1 MASLILNR
9 LKQKPVPIKDEPVK
23 ILIPKAAIA
32 ETVEIKAKIV
42 DKTQEPNYERDMF
55 LSKLRERGLIAP
67 EVGEKEVGV
76 PEVGEKEAVATEEPA
91 VATEEPAVA
100 TEEPA
105 IATEEPAVAT
115 EEPAVATEE
124 PAVATEEPAVAT
136 EEPPIKIKIAKKPRL
151 KVAEGTITQQPD
163 APPKKTTISTK
174 TGDTVPVLSIK
185 IGDEF
190 INDRLPKQPLPII
203 RASTYYLNN
212 REIFT
217 NFINTLFSE
226 HSKDLAIM
234 SEKEEISCE
243 SKTDQFSLLTHQK
256 IVRDYMNS
264 YSPYRGIVLYHG
276 LGSGKTCSSIAIAEG
291 MKTSKQVI
299 IMTPASLRA
308 NYNDELKKCG
318 DLLYKR
324 NQFWEFVPTKKNPA
338 HAEVLSQILSLDPD
352 FIKKIGGA
360 WLVNVKKPSNYEQ
373 LTSDQRASLEVQ
385 LNQMIAV
392 KYQFINYNGLRSE
405 HLRRMSND
413 GTTNPFD
420 NKVIIID
427 EAHNFVSRIVN
438 KLGRKGPKSLSIR
451 MYEYLMAATNCR
463 LIFLS
468 GTPIINYPNEIA
480 VLYNMLRGYIKT
492 FSISLDVQTSRKID
506 TGQIKKILNSVDTLD
521 YMDYKPTSK
530 TLIVTRNPLGFIN
543 SKDKDTGEYNGV
555 RLDDRGNIDDDK
567 FLKMIVIK
575 LKDEGIE
582 TKMDAIKITLN
593 TALPD
598 RLDDFQEMFIDARDK
613 SLKNDG
619 VLKRR
624 LVGLTSYFRSAQE
637 QLMPKFDATRDIEIV
652 HIPMS
657 DYQFGIYEQ
666 ARATERKM
674 ESQNSKKKKAPGS
687 SDLYSETVSTYR
699 IFSRA
704 FCNFVFPREI
714 PRPMPKEGESVE
726 TALNGNV
733 DEDVLDATTVEERVE
748 NVDGRYSSEDKDK
761 IKETMAEVIDKSYG
775 DRIIE
780 AMRKLRE
787 RGEDFLS
794 MEALETYGPKMRS
807 IIERIKS
814 PDNKGL
820 HLVYSQFRTLEGI
833 GVLSAALEANGHARF
848 KIKKDASDEWV
859 LDIAPEDIGKP
870 KYAFYTGTET
880 QEEKDIVKAIFN
892 SLWDNVPNKL
902 ATQIREM
909 SPNNFYG
916 EIIKTIMITAAGA
929 EGISLRNVRFVHL
942 MEPYWHPVRPKQV
955 IGRARR
961 ICSHHDLP
969 ELDRTVKV
977 FLYLMKFSEKQLS
990 DTASIELRLKDRSKI
1005 DPEKTLSSDEA
1016 LYEISNI
1023 KESINEK
1030 LLVAVKETSIDCIV
1044 YQKQNV
1050 KEGIKCYGFN
1060 TRNSEKYAYVP
1071 DYSKEDKDQVANI
1084 NKKVET
1090 WKGVKVTINGRDYAM
1105 RPNVDDPRTGILYD
1119 LESYK
1124 EFQKN
1129 PSYLL
1134 KFEGYLRRNEKT
1146 GEKYIDLNV

>member
-1 MASLILNR
+1 MASLILER
-9 LKQKPVPIKDEPVK
+9 LKQKPVPIKEEPVK
-23 ILIPKAAIA
+23 ILIPKPA
-32 ETVEIKAKIV
+32 TVVEIKANIV

-67 EVGEKEVGV
+67 EVGEKSE
-76 PEVGEKEAVATEEPA
+76 PTTAIQEEEQAVTTEEQAVTTEEPA
-91 VATEEPAVA
+91 VASEEPAVASEEPAVASEEPAVTTEEPAVA
-100 TEEPA
+100 SEESAVTTEEPA
-105 IATEEPAVAT
+105 I
-115 EEPAVATEE
+115 
-124 PAVATEEPAVAT
+124 
-136 EEPPIKIKIAKKPRL
+136 KIKVAKKPRL
-151 KVAEGTITQQPD
+151 KIAQGTITQQPE
-163 APPKKTTISTK
+163 APTKKTTISTK
-174 TGDTVPVLSIK
+174 TGETVPVLSIK

-190 INDRLPKQPLPII
+190 INERLPKQDIPII
-203 RASTYYLNN
+203 RASNYYLNN

-217 NFINTLFSE
+217 NFINTLFNE
-226 HSKDLAIM
+226 HSKELSIM

-243 SKTDQFSLLTHQK
+243 SKTEQFSLLTHQK
-256 IVRDYMNS
+256 IVRDYMNL

-299 IMTPASLRA
+299 VMTPASLRA

-324 NQFWEFVPTKKNPA
+324 NQFWEFIETKKNPA
-338 HAEVLSQILSLDPD
+338 YAEVISQILSLDAD
-352 FIKKIGGA
+352 FIKKMGGA

-405 HLRRMSND
+405 HLKRMSLD
-413 GTTNPFD
+413 GTINPFD
-420 NKVIIID
+420 HKVIIID

-451 MYEYLMAATNCR
+451 MYEYLMSATNCR
-463 LIFLS
+463 LVFLS

-492 FSISLDVQTSRKID
+492 FSILLDVQTSRKID
-506 TGQIKKILNSVDTLD
+506 ADQIKKILGGVDTLD
-521 YMDYKPTSK
+521 YMEYKPTSK
-530 TLIVTRNPLGFIN
+530 MLVVTRNPFGFIN
-543 SKDKDTGEYNGV
+543 SKDREYNGV

-567 FLKMIVIK
+567 FLRMIVLK

-582 TKMDAIKITLN
+582 TKLDSIKTTLN

-598 RLDDFQEMFIDARDK
+598 RLDDFQEMFIDSRDK

-637 QLMPKFDATRDIEIV
+637 QLMPKFDPLRDIEIV

-674 ESQNSKKKKAPGS
+674 ESQSSKKKKAPSGGEGG
-687 SDLYSETVSTYR
+687 DIYSETVSTYR

-704 FCNFVFPREI
+704 HCNFVFPREI

-726 TALNGNV
+726 TALSGNV

-748 NVDGRYSSEDKDK
+748 NVDGRYSSEDREK
-761 IKETMAEVIDKSYG
+761 IKETMAEVVDKSYG
-775 DRIIE
+775 ERIVE

-787 RGEDFLS
+787 RSADFLS
-794 MEALETYGPKMRS
+794 MEALETYGPKMRAVV
-807 IIERIKS
+807 ERIKS

-833 GVLSAALEANGHARF
+833 GVLSAALDANGHARF
-848 KIKKDASDEWV
+848 KIKKDDSDEWV
-859 LDIAPEDIGKP
+859 LDISPEDIGKP

-880 QEEKDIVKAIFN
+880 QEEKDIVKAVFN

-977 FLYLMKFSEKQLS
+977 FLYLMKFSEKQLN

-1005 DPEKTLSSDEA
+1005 DGESPLTSDEA

-1023 KESINEK
+1023 KENINEK
-1030 LLVAVKETSIDCIV
+1030 LLIAVKETSIDCVV

-1050 KEGIKCYGFN
+1050 KEGVKCYGFN
-1060 TRNSEKYAYVP
+1060 TRNPEKYAYVP
-1071 DYSKEDKDQVANI
+1071 DYTKEEKDQVANV

-1105 RPNVDDPRTGILYD
+1105 RPNADDARTGILYD
-1119 LESYK
+1119 YESYK

-1134 KFEGYLRRNEKT
+1134 KFEGHLRKNEKT

>member
-1 MASLILNR
+1 MASLILER

-23 ILIPKAAIA
+23 ILIPKAAVA
-32 ETVEIKAKIV
+32 EPVEIKAKIV

-55 LSKLRERGLIAP
+55 LSKLRERGLVAP
-67 EVGEKEVGV
+67 EAVEKSQV
-76 PEVGEKEAVATEEPA
+76 
-91 VATEEPAVA
+91 
-100 TEEPA
+100 
-105 IATEEPAVAT
+105 ATEEPAVAT

-136 EEPPIKIKIAKKPRL
+136 EEQAVATEEQAVATEEQAVATEEPAVATEEPIKIKIAKKPRL
-151 KVAEGTITQQPD
+151 KIAQGTITLQPE
-163 APPKKTTISTK
+163 APTKKTTISTK

-190 INDRLPKQPLPII
+190 INERLPKQDLPII
-203 RASTYYLNN
+203 RASNYYLNN

-217 NFINTLFSE
+217 NYINTLFSE
-226 HSKDLAIM
+226 HSKELAIM

-243 SKTDQFSLLTHQK
+243 SKDEQFSLLTHQK

-299 IMTPASLRA
+299 VMTPASLRA

-324 NQFWEFVPTKKNPA
+324 NQFWEFIATKKNPA
-338 HAEVLSQILSLDPD
+338 QAEVLSQILSLDAD
-352 FIKKIGGA
+352 FIKKMGGA

-413 GTTNPFD
+413 GTVNPFD
-420 NKVIIID
+420 NKVIIVD

-451 MYEYLMAATNCR
+451 MYEYLMAANNCR
-463 LIFLS
+463 LVFLS

-492 FSISLDVQTSRKID
+492 FSIPLDVQTSRKID
-506 TGQIKKILNSVDTLD
+506 TDQIKKILGGVDTLD
-521 YMDYKPTSK
+521 YMEYKPTSK
-530 TLIVTRNPLGFIN
+530 MLVVTRNPFGFVN
-543 SKDKDTGEYNGV
+543 SRDRETGEYNGV

-567 FLKMIVIK
+567 FLRMIVLK

-582 TKMDAIKITLN
+582 TKLDAIKTVLN

-598 RLDDFQEMFIDARDK
+598 KLDDFQEMFIDSRDK

-637 QLMPKFDATRDIEIV
+637 QLMPKFDPLRDIEIV

-674 ESQNSKKKKAPGS
+674 ESQSSKKKASGKGKDA
-687 SDLYSETVSTYR
+687 DIYSETVSTYR

-726 TALNGNV
+726 TALSGNV

-761 IKETMAEVIDKSYG
+761 IKETMAEVVDKSYG

-787 RGEDFLS
+787 QSDDFLS
-794 MEALETYGPKMRS
+794 IEALETYGPKMKAVV
-807 IIERIKS
+807 ERIKS

-848 KIKKDASDEWV
+848 KIKKDDSDEWV

-892 SLWDNVPNKL
+892 SLWNNVPNKL

-1005 DPEKTLSSDEA
+1005 DGETPLTSDEA

-1023 KESINEK
+1023 KENINEK
-1030 LLVAVKETSIDCIV
+1030 LLIAVKETSIDCVV

-1050 KEGIKCYGFN
+1050 KEGVKCYGFN
-1060 TRNSEKYAYVP
+1060 TRNPEKYAYVP
-1071 DYSKEDKDQVANI
+1071 DYTKEEKDQVANV

-1090 WKGVKVTINGRDYAM
+1090 WKGVKVTINGRSYAM
-1105 RPNVDDPRTGILYD
+1105 RPNADDPKTGILYD
-1119 LESYK
+1119 YESYK

-1134 KFEGYLRRNEKT
+1134 KFEGHLRRNEKT
-1146 GEKYIDLNV
+1146 GEKYIDLNL

>member
-1 MASLILNR
+1 MASLILER
-9 LKQKPVPIKDEPVK
+9 LKQKPVPIKEEPVK
-23 ILIPKAAIA
+23 ILIPKPA
-32 ETVEIKAKIV
+32 TVVDIKANIV

-67 EVGEKEVGV
+67 EVGEKQEPVTTT
-76 PEVGEKEAVATEEPA
+76 KEQEPAIAREEPAIAREEPAITTEEPA
-91 VATEEPAVA
+91 IT

-105 IATEEPAVAT
+105 IAREEPA
-115 EEPAVATEE
+115 
-124 PAVATEEPAVAT
+124 
-136 EEPPIKIKIAKKPRL
+136 IKIKVAKKPRL
-151 KVAEGTITQQPD
+151 KVAQGTITQQPE
-163 APPKKTTISTK
+163 APTKKTTISTK
-174 TGDTVPVLSIK
+174 TGETVPVLSIK

-190 INDRLPKQPLPII
+190 INERLPKQDIPII
-203 RASTYYLNN
+203 RASNYYLNN

-217 NFINTLFSE
+217 NFINTLFNE
-226 HSKDLAIM
+226 HSKELSIM

-243 SKTDQFSLLTHQK
+243 SKTEQFSLLTHQK
-256 IVRDYMNS
+256 IVRDYMNL

-299 IMTPASLRA
+299 VMTPASLRA

-324 NQFWEFVPTKKNPA
+324 NQFWEFIETKKNPA
-338 HAEVLSQILSLDPD
+338 YAEVLSQILSLDAD
-352 FIKKIGGA
+352 FIKKMGGA

-405 HLRRMSND
+405 HLKRMSLD
-413 GTTNPFD
+413 GTINPFD
-420 NKVIIID
+420 HKVIIID

-451 MYEYLMAATNCR
+451 MYEYLMSATNCR
-463 LIFLS
+463 LVFLS

-492 FSISLDVQTSRKID
+492 FSILLDVQTSRKID
-506 TGQIKKILNSVDTLD
+506 ADQIKKILGGVDTLD
-521 YMDYKPTSK
+521 YMEYKPTSK
-530 TLIVTRNPLGFIN
+530 MLVVTRNPFGFIN
-543 SKDKDTGEYNGV
+543 SKDGEYNGV

-567 FLKMIVIK
+567 FLRMIVLK

-582 TKMDAIKITLN
+582 TKLDSIKTTLN

-598 RLDDFQEMFIDARDK
+598 RLDDFQEMFIDSRDK

-637 QLMPKFDATRDIEIV
+637 QLMPKFDPLRDIEIV

-674 ESQNSKKKKAPGS
+674 ESQSSKKKKAPSGGEGG
-687 SDLYSETVSTYR
+687 DIYSETVSTYR

-704 FCNFVFPREI
+704 HCNFVFPREI

-726 TALNGNV
+726 TALSGNV

-748 NVDGRYSSEDKDK
+748 NVDGRYSSEDREK
-761 IKETMAEVIDKSYG
+761 IKETMAEVVDKSYG
-775 DRIIE
+775 ERIVE

-787 RGEDFLS
+787 RNADFLS
-794 MEALETYGPKMRS
+794 MEALETYGPKMRAVV
-807 IIERIKS
+807 ERIKS

-833 GVLSAALEANGHARF
+833 GVLSAALDANGHARF
-848 KIKKDASDEWV
+848 KIKKDDSDEWV

-880 QEEKDIVKAIFN
+880 QEEKDIVKAVFN

-916 EIIKTIMITAAGA
+916 EIVKTIMITAAGA

-977 FLYLMKFSEKQLS
+977 FLYLMKFSEKQLN

-1005 DPEKTLSSDEA
+1005 DGESPLTSDEA

-1023 KESINEK
+1023 KENINEK
-1030 LLVAVKETSIDCIV
+1030 LLIAVKETSIDCVV

-1050 KEGIKCYGFN
+1050 KEGVKCYGFN
-1060 TRNSEKYAYVP
+1060 TRNPEKYAYVP
-1071 DYSKEDKDQVANI
+1071 DYTKEEKDQVANV

-1105 RPNVDDPRTGILYD
+1105 RPNADDARTGILYD
-1119 LESYK
+1119 YESYK

-1134 KFEGYLRRNEKT
+1134 KFEGHLRRNEKT

>member
-9 LKQKPVPIKDEPVK
+9 LKQKPVPIKEEPVK
-23 ILIPKAAIA
+23 ILIPRAAVA
-32 ETVEIKAKIV
+32 ESVEIKAKIV

-55 LSKLRERGLIAP
+55 LSKLRERGLVHP
-67 EVGEKEVGV
+67 ETKPVEPEPIV
-76 PEVGEKEAVATEEPA
+76 PEVGEPEPVVPEAEPIVPEA
-91 VATEEPAVA
+91 EPLVP
-100 TEEPA
+100 EP
-105 IATEEPAVAT
+105 EPLV
-115 EEPAVATEE
+115 P
-124 PAVATEEPAVAT
+124 

-151 KVAEGTITQQPD
+151 KVAEGTITQQPE
-163 APPKKTTISTK
+163 APAKKTSISTK
-174 TGDTVPVLSIK
+174 SGETIPVLSIK

-190 INDRLPKQPLPII
+190 INERLPKQDLPII
-203 RASTYYLNN
+203 RASNYYLNN

-226 HSKDLAIM
+226 HSKDMAIM

-243 SKTDQFSLLTHQK
+243 SKTEQFSLLTHQK

-299 IMTPASLRA
+299 VMTPASLRA

-324 NQFWEFVPTKKNPA
+324 NQFWEFVATKKNPA
-338 HAEVLSQILSLDPD
+338 YAEVLSQILSLDAD

-420 NKVIIID
+420 NKVIIVD

-451 MYEYLMAATNCR
+451 MYEYLMSANNCR

-492 FSISLDVQTSRKID
+492 FSIPLDVQTSRKID
-506 TGQIKKILNSVDTLD
+506 TDQIKKILGSVDTLD
-521 YMDYKPTSK
+521 YMEYKPTSK
-530 TLIVTRNPLGFIN
+530 MLVVTRNPFGFIN
-543 SKDKDTGEYNGV
+543 SKDRESGEYNGV
-555 RLDDRGNIDDDK
+555 RMDDRGNIDDDK
-567 FLKMIVIK
+567 FLRMIVLK
-575 LKDEGIE
+575 LKDEGVE
-582 TKMDAIKITLN
+582 TKLDAIKIVLN

-598 RLDDFQEMFIDARDK
+598 KLDDFQEMFIDSRDK

-652 HIPMS
+652 RIPMS

-674 ESQNSKKKKAPGS
+674 ESQSSKKKKAPTG
-687 SDLYSETVSTYR
+687 DIYAETVSTYR

-726 TALNGNV
+726 TALSGNV

-761 IKETMAEVIDKSYG
+761 IKEAMAEVVDKSYG
-775 DRIIE
+775 DRIVE
-780 AMRKLRE
+780 AMRKLKE
-787 RGEDFLS
+787 QSADFLS
-794 MEALETYGPKMRS
+794 MEALETYGPKMRA
-807 IIERIKS
+807 IIERIKN
-814 PDNKGL
+814 PDNRGL
-820 HLVYSQFRTLEGI
+820 NLVYSQFRTLEGV
-833 GVLSAALEANGHARF
+833 GVLSEALEANGFARF
-848 KIKKDASDEWV
+848 KIKKDSGDEWV

-870 KYAFYTGTET
+870 KYGLYTGTET
-880 QEEKDIVKAIFN
+880 QEEKDIIKAVFN

-902 ATQIREM
+902 VTQLREM
-909 SPNNFYG
+909 SQNNFYG
-916 EIIKTIMITAAGA
+916 EIMKVIMITAAGA

-1005 DPEKTLSSDEA
+1005 DGETPLTSDEA
-1016 LYEISNI
+1016 LFEISNI
-1023 KESINEK
+1023 KETINEK
-1030 LLVAVKETSIDCIV
+1030 LLVAVKETSIDCVV

-1050 KEGIKCYGFN
+1050 KEGVKCYGFN
-1060 TRNSEKYAYVP
+1060 TRNPEKYAFVP
-1071 DYSKEDKDQVANI
+1071 DYAKEEKDQVANV

-1090 WKGVKVTINGRDYAM
+1090 WKGVKVTINGRSYAM
-1105 RPNVDDPRTGILYD
+1105 RPNSDDPKTGILYD
-1119 LESYK
+1119 YESYV

-1134 KFEGYLRRNEKT
+1134 KFEGNLRKNEKT
-1146 GEKYIDLNV
+1146 GERYIDLNL

>member
-1 MASLILNR
+1 
-9 LKQKPVPIKDEPVK
+9 
-23 ILIPKAAIA
+23 
-32 ETVEIKAKIV
+32 
-42 DKTQEPNYERDMF
+42 
-55 LSKLRERGLIAP
+55 
-67 EVGEKEVGV
+67 
-76 PEVGEKEAVATEEPA
+76 
-91 VATEEPAVA
+91 
-100 TEEPA
+100 
-105 IATEEPAVAT
+105 
-115 EEPAVATEE
+115 
-124 PAVATEEPAVAT
+124 
-136 EEPPIKIKIAKKPRL
+136 
-151 KVAEGTITQQPD
+151 
-163 APPKKTTISTK
+163 
-174 TGDTVPVLSIK
+174 VPVLSIK

-190 INDRLPKQPLPII
+190 INERLPKQDLPII
-203 RASTYYLNN
+203 RASNYYLNN

-226 HSKDLAIM
+226 HSKDMAIM

-243 SKTDQFSLLTHQK
+243 SKTEQFSLLTHQK

-299 IMTPASLRA
+299 VMTPASLRA

-324 NQFWEFVPTKKNPA
+324 NQFWEFVATKKNPA
-338 HAEVLSQILSLDPD
+338 QAEVLSQILSLDSD
-352 FIKKIGGA
+352 FVKKMGGA

-420 NKVIIID
+420 NKVIIVD

-451 MYEYLMAATNCR
+451 MYEYLMAANNCR

-492 FSISLDVQTSRKID
+492 FSIPLDVQTSRKID
-506 TGQIKKILNSVDTLD
+506 TDQIKKILGSVDTLD
-521 YMDYKPTSK
+521 YMEYKPTSK
-530 TLIVTRNPLGFIN
+530 LLVVTRNPFGFVN
-543 SKDKDTGEYNGV
+543 SKDRESGEYNGV

-567 FLKMIVIK
+567 FLRMIVLK
-575 LKDEGIE
+575 LKDEGVE
-582 TKMDAIKITLN
+582 TKLDAIKIVLN

-598 RLDDFQEMFIDARDK
+598 KLDDFQEMFIDSRDK

-674 ESQNSKKKKAPGS
+674 ESQSSKKKKAPGGK
-687 SDLYSETVSTYR
+687 DGDIYAETVSTYR

-726 TALNGNV
+726 TALSGNV

-761 IKETMAEVIDKSYG
+761 IKEAMAEVVDKSYG

-780 AMRKLRE
+780 AMRKLKE
-787 RGEDFLS
+787 QSADFLS
-794 MEALETYGPKMRS
+794 MEALETYGPKMRA
-807 IIERIKS
+807 IVERIKS

-820 HLVYSQFRTLEGI
+820 HLVYSQFRTLEGV
-833 GVLSAALEANGHARF
+833 GVLSEALEANGFARF
-848 KIKKDASDEWV
+848 KIKKDSGDEWV

-870 KYAFYTGTET
+870 KYGLYTGTET
-880 QEEKDIVKAIFN
+880 QEEKDIIKAIFN

-902 ATQIREM
+902 VTQLREM

-916 EIIKTIMITAAGA
+916 EIMKVIMITAAGA

-1005 DPEKTLSSDEA
+1005 DGETPLTSDEA
-1016 LYEISNI
+1016 LFEISNI

-1044 YQKQNV
+1044 YQKQNI
-1050 KEGIKCYGFN
+1050 KEGVKCYGFN
-1060 TRNSEKYAYVP
+1060 TRNPEKYAFVP
-1071 DYSKEDKDQVANI
+1071 DYAKEEKDQVANV

-1090 WKGVKVTINGRDYAM
+1090 WKGVKVTINGRSYAM
-1105 RPNVDDPRTGILYD
+1105 RPNSDDPKTGILYD
-1119 LESYK
+1119 YESYK

-1134 KFEGYLRRNEKT
+1134 KFEGHLRKNEKT
-1146 GEKYIDLNV
+1146 GERYIDLNL

>member
-1 MASLILNR
+1 MASLILDR
-9 LKQKPVPIKDEPVK
+9 LKQKPIPIKEEPVK
-23 ILIPKAAIA
+23 ILIPRAS
-32 ETVEIKAKIV
+32 VEIKAKIV
-42 DKTQEPNYERDMF
+42 DKTQEPNYERDVF
-55 LSKLRERGLIAP
+55 LSKLRERGLVVP
-67 EVGEKEVGV
+67 EAEPVVPEAEPVVPEPVVPEAEPVVPEAEPVVPEAEPVGE
-76 PEVGEKEAVATEEPA
+76 A
-91 VATEEPAVA
+91 
-100 TEEPA
+100 
-105 IATEEPAVAT
+105 
-115 EEPAVATEE
+115 
-124 PAVATEEPAVAT
+124 
-136 EEPPIKIKIAKKPRL
+136 PIKIKVAKKIKL
-151 KVAEGTITQQPD
+151 KVAEGTITQQPE
-163 APPKKTTISTK
+163 APAKKSTISTK
-174 TGDTVPVLSIK
+174 TGETVPVLSIK
-185 IGDEF
+185 IGDEL
-190 INDRLPKQPLPII
+190 INNRLPKQDLPII

-226 HSKDLAIM
+226 HSKELDIM

-243 SKTDQFSLLTHQK
+243 SKTEQFSLLTHQK

-299 IMTPASLRA
+299 VMTPASLRA

-324 NQFWEFVPTKKNPA
+324 NQFWEFVATKKNPA
-338 HAEVLSQILSLDPD
+338 YVEVLSQILSLDAD

-405 HLRRMSND
+405 HLRRMSLD
-413 GTTNPFD
+413 GTINPFD

-451 MYEYLMAATNCR
+451 MYEYLMAANNCR
-463 LIFLS
+463 LVFLS

-492 FSISLDVQTSRKID
+492 FSIPLDVQTSRKID
-506 TGQIKKILNSVDTLD
+506 ADQIKKILSSVDTLD
-521 YMDYKPTSK
+521 YTEYKPTSK
-530 TLIVTRNPLGFIN
+530 TLVLTRNPFGFVN
-543 SKDKDTGEYNGV
+543 SKDRESGGV

-567 FLKMIVIK
+567 FLRMIVVK
-575 LKDEGIE
+575 LKNEGIE
-582 TKMDAIKITLN
+582 TKLDAIKTVLN

-598 RLDDFQEMFIDARDK
+598 RLDDFQEMFIDSRDK

-637 QLMPKFDATRDIEIV
+637 QLMPKFDPLRDIEIV

-666 ARATERKM
+666 ARASERKM
-674 ESQNSKKKKAPGS
+674 ESQSSKKKKGPEGS
-687 SDLYSETVSTYR
+687 DIYSETVSTYR

-704 FCNFVFPREI
+704 HCNFVFPREI

-726 TALNGNV
+726 TALSGNV

-761 IKETMAEVIDKSYG
+761 IKETMAEVVDKSYG
-775 DRIIE
+775 IRIID

-787 RGEDFLS
+787 RSADFLS
-794 MEALETYGPKMRS
+794 MDALETYGPKMRA
-807 IIERIKS
+807 IVERIKN

-820 HLVYSQFRTLEGI
+820 NLVYSQFRTLEGI
-833 GVLSAALEANGHARF
+833 GVLSAALEENGHSRF

-880 QEEKDIVKAIFN
+880 QEEKDIVKAVFN

-977 FLYLMKFSEKQLS
+977 FLYLMKFSEKQLT
-990 DTASIELRLKDRSKI
+990 DNASIELRLKDRSKI
-1005 DPEKTLSSDEA
+1005 DGETPLTSDEA

-1023 KESINEK
+1023 KETINEK
-1030 LLVAVKETSIDCIV
+1030 LLIAVKETSIDCVV

-1050 KEGIKCYGFN
+1050 KEGVKCYGFN
-1060 TRNSEKYAYVP
+1060 TRNPEKYAYVP
-1071 DYSKEDKDQVANI
+1071 DYAKEEKDQVANV
-1084 NKKVET
+1084 NKKVDT
-1090 WKGVKVTINGRDYAM
+1090 WKGVKVTINGRVYAM
-1105 RPNVDDPRTGILYD
+1105 RPNADNPKTGILYD
-1119 LESYK
+1119 YESYK

-1134 KFEGYLRRNEKT
+1134 KFEGHLRKNETT
-1146 GEKYIDLNV
+1146 GERYIDLNL

>member
-9 LKQKPVPIKDEPVK
+9 LKQKPVPIKEEPVK
-23 ILIPKAAIA
+23 ILIPRASVA
-32 ETVEIKAKIV
+32 ESVEIKAKIV

-55 LSKLRERGLIAP
+55 LSKLRERGLVHP
-67 EVGEKEVGV
+67 ETKPVEAV
-76 PEVGEKEAVATEEPA
+76 PEVGEPEPEVVVPEAEPEVVVPEATE
-91 VATEEPAVA
+91 
-100 TEEPA
+100 
-105 IATEEPAVAT
+105 
-115 EEPAVATEE
+115 
-124 PAVATEEPAVAT
+124 
-136 EEPPIKIKIAKKPRL
+136 PIKIKIAKKPRL
-151 KVAEGTITQQPD
+151 KVAEGTITQQPE
-163 APPKKTTISTK
+163 APAKKTTISTK
-174 TGDTVPVLSIK
+174 SGETVPVLSIK

-190 INDRLPKQPLPII
+190 INERLPKQDLPII
-203 RASTYYLNN
+203 RASNYYLNN

-226 HSKDLAIM
+226 HSKDMAIM

-243 SKTDQFSLLTHQK
+243 SKNDQFSPLTHQK

-276 LGSGKTCSSIAIAEG
+276 LGSGKTCSSIGIAEG

-324 NQFWEFVPTKKNPA
+324 NQFWEFVATKKNPA
-338 HAEVLSQILSLDPD
+338 YAEVLSQILSLDAD
-352 FIKKIGGA
+352 FIKKMGGA

-413 GTTNPFD
+413 GTSNPFD

-451 MYEYLMAATNCR
+451 MYEYLMSANNCR
-463 LIFLS
+463 LVFLS

-492 FSISLDVQTSRKID
+492 FNIPLDVQTSRKID
-506 TGQIKKILNSVDTLD
+506 TEQIKKVLSSVDTLD
-521 YMDYKPTSK
+521 YMEYKPTSK
-530 TLIVTRNPLGFIN
+530 MLVITRNPFGFIN
-543 SKDKDTGEYNGV
+543 SKDRESGEYNGV

-567 FLKMIVIK
+567 FLRMIVLK
-575 LKDEGIE
+575 LKDEGVE
-582 TKMDAIKITLN
+582 TKLDAIKTVLN
-593 TALPD
+593 MALPD
-598 RLDDFQEMFIDARDK
+598 KLDDFQEMFIDSRDK

-637 QLMPKFDATRDIEIV
+637 QLMPKFDPLRDIEIV
-652 HIPMS
+652 RIPMS

-674 ESQNSKKKKAPGS
+674 ESQSSKKKKAPGGK
-687 SDLYSETVSTYR
+687 DGDIYTETVSTYR

-714 PRPMPKEGESVE
+714 PRPMPREGESVE
-726 TALNGNV
+726 TALSGNV

-761 IKETMAEVIDKSYG
+761 IKETMSEVVDKSYG
-775 DRIIE
+775 DRIVE
-780 AMRKLRE
+780 AMRKLKE
-787 RGEDFLS
+787 QSADFLS
-794 MEALETYGPKMRS
+794 MDALETYGPKMRS
-807 IIERIKS
+807 IVERIKN

-820 HLVYSQFRTLEGI
+820 NLVYSQFRTLEGV
-833 GVLSAALEANGHARF
+833 GVLSEALEANGFARF
-848 KIKKDASDEWV
+848 KIKKDAGDEWV
-859 LDIAPEDIGKP
+859 LDIAPENIGKP
-870 KYAFYTGTET
+870 KYGLYTGTET
-880 QEEKDIVKAIFN
+880 QEEKDIIKAVFN

-902 ATQIREM
+902 VTQIREM

-916 EIIKTIMITAAGA
+916 EIIKVIMITAAGA

-942 MEPYWHPVRPKQV
+942 MEPYWHPVRSKQV
-955 IGRARR
+955 IGRAQR

-1005 DPEKTLSSDEA
+1005 DGETPFTSDEA
-1016 LYEISNI
+1016 LFEISTI
-1023 KESINEK
+1023 KETINEK
-1030 LLVAVKETSIDCIV
+1030 LLVAVKETSIDCVV
-1044 YQKQNV
+1044 YQKQNA
-1050 KEGIKCYGFN
+1050 KEGVKCYGFN
-1060 TRNSEKYAYVP
+1060 TRNPEKYAYVP
-1071 DYSKEDKDQVANI
+1071 DYTKEEKDQVANV

-1090 WKGVKVTINGRDYAM
+1090 WKGVKVTINGRNYAM
-1105 RPNVDDPRTGILYD
+1105 RPNADDPKTGILYD
-1119 LESYK
+1119 YDGYM

-1134 KFEGYLRRNEKT
+1134 KFEGNLRKNEKT
-1146 GEKYIDLNV
+1146 GERYIDLNL